1 MDERPEAPPLA
12 PHAVVDG
19 RAQIALNIHGAEFC
33 RENYRIYDELR
44 SRCPVAWSTELGGY
58 WLLTDYDSV
67 FEATRDDELFYSSA
81 GASVRDDSGVTED
94 QVAMLT
100 VMPPIQTDPPET
112 GKMRALTVKHLS
124 PAAAERME
132 PEIREIANELIDSF
146 IERGEA
152 DIVAEL
158 TTPLP
163 AKVILRLMNFDDS
176 RWAEWVVYVHTLIHG
191 AEGGESLEAVAGGM
205 RQAIGE
211 EMRRRAELGL
221 SDDDMVGSILTAKV
235 DGRELT
241 AQEKFG
247 YILLLLFGGM
257 DTTSGLTGNTLV
269 ELAGNPDLKRQLIDN
284 PDLMGTATEEFLRH
298 GSPTQGLGRTVSR
311 DVDFHGQQLKADEKI
326 MLMWAAAN
334 RDPAVFEEPDT
345 IKLDR
350 HPNRHMAFG
359 VGQHRCLGSNL
370 ARTMFKVMITA
381 ILDRL
386 PDFTMIDDEP
396 VRFSDAANVYA
407 PRSLRI
413 RFTPGEPTGVKAA
426 TSTNEG
432 GAR

>member
-1 MDERPEAPPLA
+1 MNEQPEAPPSA
-12 PHAVVDG
+12 HTVVGG
-19 RAQIALNIHGAEFC
+19 RPQIALDIHGAEFC
-33 RENYRIYDELR
+33 RDNYRIYDELR
-44 SRCPVAWSTELGGY
+44 SKCPVAWSTEIGGY

-67 FEATRDDELFYSSA
+67 FEATRDDELFYSSG
-81 GASVRDDSGVTED
+81 GASVRDDSGATED

-100 VMPPIQTDPPET
+100 VMPPIQTDPPVT

-124 PAAAERME
+124 PAAADRME
-132 PEIREIANELIDSF
+132 AEIREIATELIDAF

-152 DIVAEL
+152 DIVEEL

-163 AKVILRLMNFDDS
+163 ARVILRLMNFDDS

-191 AEGGESLEAVAGGM
+191 AEGGESLEAVGSRM
-205 RQAIGE
+205 RQAIGG

-221 SDDDMVGSILTAKV
+221 SDDDMVGSILTAKI
-235 DGRELT
+235 DGRDLT
-241 AQEKFG
+241 PEEKFG

-269 ELAGNPDLKRQLIDN
+269 ELSRHPELKQQLIDH

-311 DVDFHGQQLKADEKI
+311 DVEFHGQRLKAGEKT

-334 RDPAVFEEPDT
+334 RDPEAFEDPDT
-345 IKLDR
+345 LKLDR

-370 ARTMFKVMITA
+370 ARTMFRVMITE
-381 ILDRL
+381 ILNRL
-386 PDFTMIDDEP
+386 PDFTMVEEEP

-407 PRSLRI
+407 PRSLRV
-413 RFTPGEPTGVKAA
+413 RFTPGQRRGDEAA
-426 TSTNEG
+426 TRAEEG
-432 GAR
+432 GAA